1 MTTSFSI
8 DEVRKIARLS
18 SLELTDNEAEVF
30 AEQFSTILDYFELLK
45 TVDIPE
51 TVTDVDESDLTG
63 IRHDKMEESPVSPEK
78 LEIPPSYH
86 DEFQLNHFHQ
96 RLLLFLEYQ
105 LFSIIQNNPE
115 WSKTVPQ
122 KLLLHCQSIPMMKVS
137 LSCELHLC

>member
-51 TVTDVDESDLTG
+51 TVTDVDESDLSG
-63 IRHDKMEESPVSPEK
+63 IRDDKMEESPVSPEQFSGY
-78 LEIPPSYH
+78 LENG
-86 DEFQLNHFHQ
+86 FF
-96 RLLLFLEYQ
+96 
-105 LFSIIQNNPE
+105 
-115 WSKTVPQ
+115 KVPRVIDQ
-122 KLLLHCQSIPMMKVS
+122 GD
-137 LSCELHLC
+137 